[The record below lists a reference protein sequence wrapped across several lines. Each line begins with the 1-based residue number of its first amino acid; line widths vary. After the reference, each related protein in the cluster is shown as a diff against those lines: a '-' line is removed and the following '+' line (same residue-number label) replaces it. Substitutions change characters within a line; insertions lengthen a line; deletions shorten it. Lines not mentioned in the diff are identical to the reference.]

1 MKRLPAPL
9 IINFAGFQLLWAA
22 AVLGGARDMSWPS
35 WVVLGGML
43 AGQWW
48 FDPRWIKNTSML
60 LWGLVLCLL
69 LEPIWLSSGLL
80 AYTGWDHPWLAPG
93 WIWALWLG
101 FAVSFHYSLR
111 WLCGRPWLGAAFG
124 AVGGIFSVTMGIRLG
139 AASAPLDWL
148 PIAMTYGVV
157 WAVAVP
163 LLAYGAQ
170 LTGEREH
177 HHA

>member
-9 IINFAGFQLLWAA
+9 IINFVGFQLLWAA
-22 AVLGGARDMSWPS
+22 AVFGGAREMSWPS
-35 WVVLGGML
+35 WTVLAVML

-48 FDPRWIKNTSML
+48 FDPRWSKNVAML

-80 AYTGWDHPWLAPG
+80 AYTGWQHPWLAPA

-101 FAVSFHYSLR
+101 FAVSFHYSLN

-124 AVGGIFSVTMGIRLG
+124 AIGGVFSVTMGMRLG
-139 AASAPLDWL
+139 AASAPL
-148 PIAMTYGVV
+148 
-157 WAVAVP
+157 
-163 LLAYGAQ
+163 
-170 LTGEREH
+170 E
-177 HHA
+177 